1 MKELNKSHCI
11 ILPVVWVGEEY
22 VVEPN
27 GWVDERYVDPAFSL
41 LPVQPPKVNPLSL
54 PCPKHYLT
62 PVSHKLEKIISQ
74 FKLTTGT
81 MVRKRRH
88 HKISLLFFQ

>member
-1 MKELNKSHCI
+1 MDQEGTNESHCV

-27 GWVDERYVDPAFSL
+27 GWVNERYVDPAFSL

-54 PCPKHYLT
+54 PRPKDYLK
-62 PVSHKLEKIISQ
+62 PVGHKLHD
-74 FKLTTGT
+74 
-81 MVRKRRH
+81 M
-88 HKISLLFFQ
+88 

>member
-1 MKELNKSHCI
+1 M
-11 ILPVVWVGEEY
+11 VWVGEEY

-54 PCPKHYLT
+54 PRPKHYLK
-62 PVSHKLEKIISQ
+62 PVTHKLHYSQWQRKCTHYIEAYLFIRGGEWYILLGLYRYDNIID
-74 FKLTTGT
+74 K
-81 MVRKRRH
+81 VV
-88 HKISLLFFQ
+88 

>member
-27 GWVDERYVDPAFSL
+27 GWVDERYVDPVFSL
-41 LPVQPPKVNPLSL
+41 LPVQPPKSIPSASL
-54 PCPKHYLT
+54 APSTISNQLITNY
-62 PVSHKLEKIISQ
+62 IIDN
-74 FKLTTGT
+74 G
-81 MVRKRRH
+81 
-88 HKISLLFFQ
+88 